1 VKLNTISGQDLVA
14 NSRYLQRLSDA
25 PAGTFM
31 GAPSGFV
38 YRDGAQLMLDGEQYR
53 FVGSDN
59 IDMLDWNIGGFDGT
73 STAQQTP
80 AMLDDYFAMMAAGAS
95 VQPTVTRTFASE
107 EYGGG
112 NTNTDGFDQLAR
124 VVAAAE
130 ANGQKLILCLS
141 NGIDIGDFNPNYNR
155 AWYQG
160 GYTGTDA
167 AHTWGTIPYGSHT
180 TNYYGWIDKVCTA
193 FKNSPRDRVVG
204 GPE

>member
-1 VKLNTISGQDLVA
+1 
-14 NSRYLQRLSDA
+14 
-25 PAGTFM
+25 M

-141 NGIDIGDFNPNYNR
+141 NGIDNR
-155 AWYQG
+155 GLQSELQPCLVSGRLYRHRCRPYVGHHPLWV
-160 GYTGTDA
+160 
-167 AHTWGTIPYGSHT
+167 AHHQLLRL
-180 TNYYGWIDKVCTA
+180 D
-193 FKNSPRDRVVG
+193 
-204 GPE
+204 